1 MFRDPR
7 RCRDHARLDPCAD
20 RFLDRISSRAAMRGL
35 GAPGMALSMIVLL
48 YIAGRFGYETAGPI
62 GAAVPVVLFL
72 AVEAYLFRATRSLP

>member
-1 MFRDPR
+1 
-7 RCRDHARLDPCAD
+7 
-20 RFLDRISSRAAMRGL
+20 MRGL